1 MANSGTSFAQRER
14 SALCDLLSELG
25 PDAPTLCEGWRSAD
39 LAAHLVTR
47 EHRPDGGPGL
57 VLPFGPLVA
66 WTDRVRRATR
76 DTTTWDNLVT
86 RVRSGP
92 PAMLRPFDKGLNT
105 IEYFVHH
112 EDLRRAQE
120 GWEPRQLAADDE
132 ALLWQRLRAMK
143 RLLRSPAGR
152 IEAPGQAPLLFPK
165 STRPGT
171 LRGPVGELTLWL
183 LGRRGVARVE
193 GPEGPA

>member
-1 MANSGTSFAQRER
+1 M
-14 SALCDLLSELG
+14 
-25 PDAPTLCEGWRSAD
+25 CEGWRSAD

-57 VLPFGPLVA
+57 VLPFGPLIA
-66 WTDRVRRATR
+66 WTDRVRRRAR

-92 PAMLRPFDKGLNT
+92 PAVLRPFDKGLNT

-112 EDLRRAQE
+112 EDLRRAQA
-120 GWEPRQLAADDE
+120 GWAPRQLAAEDE

-143 RLLRSPAGR
+143 RLLRAPAGR
-152 IEAPGQAPLLFPK
+152 IEAPGQAALIFPK
-165 STRPGT
+165 SKRPGT

-183 LGRRGVARVE
+183 LGRRAVARVE
-193 GPEGPA
+193 GPEGTA